1 MKKTLGLVSASLLAL
16 AGTQANAAVLGISY
30 SYTATAPLFT
40 SSSTLPAV
48 NPFATDNDA
57 SVAVPPP
64 VKALA
69 PIPVYGT
76 GTIDTVAGT
85 ITLGP
90 IDWKL
95 RVNSG
100 AVGFYGWSE
109 TLNGSF
115 SGANFTH
122 TGVTVNGGSL
132 VCEPPAGSACASVGI
147 APSGPGAL
155 PLPLA
160 LDPDGIAF
168 TSLAV
173 GGTGQYLASKVLVKG
188 AGPGGSDI
196 VETYT
201 ANMEITSAVPVPA
214 AVWLFGTGLA
224 GLAGLARKRRA

>member
-30 SYTATAPLFT
+30 SYTATAPMFT

-48 NPFATDNDA
+48 NPFGTDNDA
-57 SVAVPPP
+57 AVAVPPP
-64 VKALA
+64 PKALA
-69 PIPVYGT
+69 PVPVYGT

-95 RVNSG
+95 RINSG
-100 AVGFYGWSE
+100 AVGFFNWSE

-115 SGANFTH
+115 SGNDFTH
-122 TGVTVNGGSL
+122 TGTTPNSGAL
-132 VCEPPAGSACASVGI
+132 VCEIAGSSGCLSVS
-147 APSGPGAL
+147 SGGL
-155 PLPLA
+155 PLPLPVDA
-160 LDPDGIAF
+160 SGISF
-168 TSLAV
+168 TSLGV
-173 GGTGQYLASKVLVKG
+173 GGTGQYLAGKVLVAG

-196 VETYT
+196 VEAYT
-201 ANMEITSAVPVPA
+201 ANMEITSAVPGPA